1 MNIKSVVILSNA
13 LNLILLVILGSLFL
27 KVIDY
32 EYSKNSRRQ
41 VLAETTTVLTTE
53 KFIPIGTGSVQS
65 NFWTDVSGLQVTVDT
80 NLYKKIQK
88 VTFEVA
94 VVNQNTSGTISVR
107 LYNVT
112 KNYPVWTSV
121 VSKDSNSGYLT
132 SGAVT
137 LDTGTNIYKV
147 QMMNSLNAPSQI
159 TQSRLRIVSN

>member
-65 NFWTDVSGLQVTVDT
+65 NFWTDVSGLQETGDT